1 MPVTRRTL
9 GEPVKDFRLS
19 SVVCALGLVLGA
31 LPAGAVVT
39 ATWSIETY
47 PQWDAGDATSA
58 FITSAGELRPGWDT
72 KRTTLEGDAVWSSL
86 RLADGSVL
94 LGSDAG
100 GAIFRLAGDA
110 SKKLVTLPG
119 AIAVVA
125 LTQTTDGTVWAG
137 AMPGNK
143 LWKIDVAAG
152 KATPTAPLG
161 KDKDVETV
169 WSLTAIGNTVYAG
182 TGPSGKLFAVTNGV
196 AKEVFDTDDKRITA
210 LTVTSDG
217 AVWLGTSDRALVFRF
232 DPKLGKARAMAD
244 FAGNEVGSLA
254 AFRDGVVAAA
264 NDLAEQAPPTGK
276 TPAQVEAAEKPNA
289 AKGQAA
295 KPPEVGTKPGADK
308 EPLPVTDLG
317 RKGAKKGKGALF
329 RIGKDGRL
337 DQLHAL
343 TQTYITSI
351 AISPDGAIYAAAA
364 DKGRIYMVDTD
375 DSVATAFDVDERS
388 VSQLW
393 FDKNLLSFTTDD
405 AAAAYRSTGRASQAR
420 YLSDVLDAKAVSQFG
435 KLTWVATGKVKLETR
450 SGNTAKPGVGW
461 SEWQAPSQIG
471 KLGGG
476 NEGGKIASPAGR
488 YLQFRVALED
498 DAARVRRVTSYYVPQ
513 NQPTTV
519 TDVSVEPQTKESLPT
534 LKDSAAK
541 PRSPILKIKW
551 KIENPDGDDTTYA
564 LEARRDGEANWR
576 PIQTGKTPLT
586 QTSWEW
592 NTETYPD
599 GWYRVRVTA
608 SDAAANSPDRALTS
622 SQSTTMFAVD
632 NTRPVIDVL
641 AVTYPRAQA
650 RATDALSTIGEMAF
664 SVDDGPWQLGASAD
678 GLFDDLTE
686 DLRIELPTGLP
697 RGTHTLAVRVA
708 DAAGNVGS
716 TSTTFVVK

>member
-1 MPVTRRTL
+1 MKAL
-9 GEPVKDFRLS
+9 RLPF
-19 SVVCALGLVLGA
+19 VVVLLGLGA
-31 LPAGAVVT
+31 GLAPPAGAVVT
-39 ATWSIETY
+39 ATWTVETY
-47 PQWDAGDATSA
+47 QQWDAGDATSA

-72 KRTTLEGDAVWSSL
+72 KRTALEGDAVWSSL
-86 RLADGSVL
+86 KLADGSVL

-110 SKKLVTLPG
+110 SKKLLTLPG

-152 KATPTAPLG
+152 KATPTAALG

-169 WSLTAIGNTVYAG
+169 WSLASSGNTVYAG
-182 TGPSGKLFAVTNGV
+182 TGPSGKLFAVTAGA

-217 AVWLGTSDRALVFRF
+217 AVWMGTSDRALVFRY
-232 DPKLGKARAMAD
+232 DPKAGKARAMAD
-244 FAGNEVGSLA
+244 FAGNEISALA
-254 AFRDGVVAAA
+254 AFRDGVVATA
-264 NDLAEQAPPTGK
+264 NDLAEQPPPTAK

-289 AKGQAA
+289 AKGQTA
-295 KPPEVGTKPGADK
+295 KPPEVGSKPGADK
-308 EPLPVTDLG
+308 DPVPVTDLG

-329 RIGKDGRL
+329 RVDKDGRL
-337 DQLHAL
+337 EQLHAL
-343 TQTYITSI
+343 TQTYFTSL
-351 AISPDGAIYAAAA
+351 AISPEGAIYAGAA
-364 DKGRIYMVDTD
+364 DKGRIYMVDSD
-375 DSVATAFDVDERS
+375 DSVATAFDVDERV

-393 FDKNLLSFTTDD
+393 FDKGLLSFTTDD

-420 YLSDVLDAKAVSQFG
+420 YLSDVFDTKAVSRFG
-435 KLTWVATGKVKLETR
+435 KLSWSGVGKVKLETR
-450 SGNTAKPGVGW
+450 TGNTAKPGVGW
-461 SEWQAPSQIG
+461 SDWQVPAQIT

-476 NEGGKIASPAGR
+476 NEGGKIASPVGR

-498 DAARVRRVTSYYVPQ
+498 DTARARRVVSYYVPQ

-519 TDVSVEPQTKESLPT
+519 QDVSVEIATKESLPT

-541 PRSPILKIKW
+541 PRSPILRVKW
-551 KIENPDGDDTTYA
+551 KVENPDSDETTYT

-576 PIQTGKTPLT
+576 PIQTGKAPLT
-586 QTSWEW
+586 ATSWEW

-622 SQSTTMFAVD
+622 SQITTLFVID
-632 NTRPVIDVL
+632 NTRPAIDSL
-641 AVTYPRAQA
+641 TVTYPRAQA
-650 RATDALSTIGEMAF
+650 RAVDALSTINEMAF

-678 GLFDDLTE
+678 GLFDDLIE
-686 DLRIELPTGLP
+686 DLRIELPIGLA